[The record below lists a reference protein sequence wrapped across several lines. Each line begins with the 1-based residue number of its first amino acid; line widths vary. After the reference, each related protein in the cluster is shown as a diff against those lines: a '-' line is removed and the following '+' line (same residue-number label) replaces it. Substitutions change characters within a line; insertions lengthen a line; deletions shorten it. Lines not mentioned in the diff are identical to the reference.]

1 VKIERSVL
9 FLIIIGFL
17 IYFNGLFG
25 SFVWD
30 DEEQIVANG
39 IIHSIKNIPHL
50 FLGSTFNPGGASSL
64 GGMYYKPLMSVSFSF
79 LYSVFGSNPFFFHLF
94 QLLIHIANAL
104 LVFYFF
110 KYFFNQK
117 AAFFASLFF
126 LIHPVNSEAVLY
138 VSALQDT
145 LFFFF
150 GMLVMNLLKKG
161 SGKISTVF
169 LSAFFLLL
177 SLLSKETGSLF
188 FVVAIVFKFFF
199 EKNKRFLYL
208 FSFFIAGAIYLFLR
222 FAVAG
227 MSVGKFG
234 PSPIMMATFYE
245 RLINMPQI
253 AFFYL
258 KTFFWPAS
266 LAIDRQEIIREVSFY
281 NFYLP
286 LIFVLLFLSVTGT
299 ALFLIYKRNGNNF
312 KICLFFLLWFGLG
325 MGLHLQIFPLDM
337 ALAERWF
344 YFPIAGLLGLVLISG
359 SQFNLFNQKKLLY
372 FFVILIIF
380 ALSIRTFI
388 RTFDWRNGL
397 TLFSHDIKLSG
408 KSFNLE
414 NNLGVGLFRTGR
426 VEEAAIHFENST
438 KLAPY
443 WWTNWNNLG
452 VIYERQKDFERAGKS
467 YQKAIDNGKYY
478 LAYENL
484 AGLFL
489 NHKKSPKEAKEF
501 IEKSLIDLPNNW
513 KLHYILALSELQL
526 ENREPAIQSARKAYQ
541 LSPNEQTYRLLKNMA
556 TNSP

>member
-1 VKIERSVL
+1 
-9 FLIIIGFL
+9 
-17 IYFNGLFG
+17 
-25 SFVWD
+25 
-30 DEEQIVANG
+30 
-39 IIHSIKNIPHL
+39 
-50 FLGSTFNPGGASSL
+50 
-64 GGMYYKPLMSVSFSF
+64 
-79 LYSVFGSNPFFFHLF
+79 
-94 QLLIHIANAL
+94 
-104 LVFYFF
+104 
-110 KYFFNQK
+110 
-117 AAFFASLFF
+117 
-126 LIHPVNSEAVLY
+126 
-138 VSALQDT
+138 
-145 LFFFF
+145 
-150 GMLVMNLLKKG
+150 
-161 SGKISTVF
+161 
-169 LSAFFLLL
+169 
-177 SLLSKETGSLF
+177 
-188 FVVAIVFKFFF
+188 
-199 EKNKRFLYL
+199 
-208 FSFFIAGAIYLFLR
+208 
-222 FAVAG
+222 
-227 MSVGKFG
+227 
-234 PSPIMMATFYE
+234 
-245 RLINMPQI
+245 PQI

-408 KSFNLE
+408 KSF
-414 NNLGVGLFRTGR
+414 
-426 VEEAAIHFENST
+426 ST